1 MAEDPD
7 DDTVRSLR
15 GPEVEDDTVRSLRHP
30 EPEDDTVRS
39 SRASADDTVRSGRR
53 TDEATAISS
62 RRRSAEI
69 DDTVPAVRR
78 PPAGTAAPA
87 PGAPHRTATSGRP
100 EKAIYRP
107 RPPEPAPVRPR
118 AAPRPP
124 GALLDTGALE
134 QIHDRDRR
142 RWALVAMIGGIA
154 IAVVAAAAL
163 IVLLVATH

>member
-7 DDTVRSLR
+7 EDTVRSLR
-15 GPEVEDDTVRSLRHP
+15 GQG
-30 EPEDDTVRS
+30 PEDDTVRS

-53 TDEATAISS
+53 TPDEATAISS